1 VPYEQQHTIDSD
13 KRVGPLDRCL
23 LIIRMPIGFDET
35 LQEVYANMRKAV
47 VFIFGALLLV
57 FTGRAWAQTETGQIS
72 GTVLDQQGNGVPNA
86 KITIRNLGTSALR
99 ETNSDDQGAFIV
111 TNLLPATYAVVAE
124 AQGFSKLEQEVGLPP
139 GGRVSLDLK
148 LKVGKLA
155 ETIEVSATAVAV
167 NTSSQTVGQLIT
179 AKDIVD
185 LPLLTRNPYDL
196 VGGAANVSSAGDAGL
211 TMRGAGYN
219 INGLRSAGTNI
230 LLDGAANNS
239 EFFAAVGQTVPLDS
253 VQEINILTNNFT
265 AEYGRASAGVVNV
278 TTKSGTNDFHG
289 TAYEFGRYAALAA
302 NTFDN
307 NARGIAKPGFTR
319 NQFGY
324 SVGGP
329 VKKDKL
335 FFFQS
340 TEWLRVRS
348 SSTSVVDVPT
358 PQLIAAANSNTQGF
372 FSKFG
377 ALRSNFVQLKTY
389 TRDQLAAI
397 GVTACPPAPSTCDTD
412 FPVGSTTP
420 MFAQGQYSVP
430 SDSGAGNPQ
439 DTYYVVGRVDW
450 NAGPKTQVYGRYAL
464 EKDNVLS
471 GSSTNSPYAG
481 YDSGQTNTNNSI
493 LLSLIYTFNPKLTSQ
508 SKIVFN
514 RLSQLNPLGS
524 NPVGPTLYMN
534 ATVAPN
540 IAGNLI
546 AMPGYSAFTPG
557 SAIPFGGP
565 QNFVQA
571 YQDLS
576 SIHGRHT
583 FRFGGNYTY
592 IRDNRTFGAYEEA
605 VESLSTKNFS
615 TSDENFLNG
624 KLAQFQAAI
633 NPQGKL
639 PCGAAGAVPSC
650 TVTLP
655 VAPPVF
661 ARSNRYHEFGTYFED
676 SWKATNR
683 LMFNLGMRWDYFGVQ
698 HNKNPNLDS
707 NYYDAQGG
715 DIFDNI
721 RNGQVATVPNSPI
734 HGLWK
739 KDWNNF
745 GPRLGVAYD
754 LFGNGK
760 TALRGGWGIS
770 YERNFGNVTFNVIQN
785 PPAYAVVSILPSD
798 VGGTIPITTDNSGP
812 LGGSTGSKAL
822 PKLSLRNVNSN
833 IETAYAHLWSAVLEH
848 QVKRNFIVAIEY
860 NGSKGVN
867 LYSIENPNR
876 PGAGN
881 VYLSDP
887 CTPVSAV
894 SPNNGQTYTI
904 PAYPCLNAVKFNDG
918 SANGFVVAKNQL
930 TRLQN
935 FQYSNINRRGD
946 NGFSHYNSVA
956 ARVELTNI
964 ANTGLSLHSSYTYAH
979 AIDNIS
985 STFSESNNNANLGL
999 LDPFNPKIDKGNS
1012 DFDQRHRFVFSGTW
1026 DIPFAKNMSGIA
1038 KQALNGWTVAPI
1050 ITIRNGFPFT
1060 MFDCSNAFTT
1070 CPRAFQ
1076 TSAHSRSGSARPD
1089 PSGAPN
1095 LFDYFDFS
1103 SGFDSSYFN
1112 PVAGISDF
1120 GPFPANML
1128 TRGYFYG
1135 PGAYNVDLGVYKT
1148 TKITER
1154 FSLQLRGEFFNALN
1168 HSNLWITLTDN
1179 DLSSTTTVHAQ
1190 KGVPPINANERRNVQ
1205 LALKLIF

>member
-1 VPYEQQHTIDSD
+1 
-13 KRVGPLDRCL
+13 
-23 LIIRMPIGFDET
+23 
-35 LQEVYANMRKAV
+35 MRKAMV
-47 VFIFGALLLV
+47 FTFVFIFTALLI
-57 FTGRAWAQTETGQIS
+57 FTGKAWAQTETGQIS
-72 GTVLDQQGNGVPNA
+72 GTILDPQGNAVLSA
-86 KITIRNLGTSALR
+86 KITIRNTGTGAVR
-99 ETNSDDQGAFIV
+99 ETASNDQGAFIV
-111 TNLLPATYAVVAE
+111 TNLLPATYSVAVE
-124 AQGFSKLEQEVGLPP
+124 ADGFSKLSQQVDLAP
-139 GGRVSLDLK
+139 GARLALDLK
-148 LKVGKLA
+148 LEVGKVS
-155 ETIEVSATAVAV
+155 ETIEVAATAVAV
-167 NTSSQTVGQLIT
+167 NTENQTVGQLIT
-179 AKDIVD
+179 SSDITN

-196 VGGAANVSSAGDAGL
+196 VGGAANVSSAADAGL
-211 TMRGAGYN
+211 TARGAGYN
-219 INGLRSAGTNI
+219 INGLRAAGTNI
-230 LLDGAANNS
+230 LLDGAANND
-239 EFFAAVGQTVPLDS
+239 EFTAAVGQTVPLDS

-289 TAYEFGRYAALAA
+289 TAYEFGRYSALAA

-348 SSTSVVDVPT
+348 TATTVVTVPT
-358 PQLIAAANSNTQGF
+358 PQFIAAANSNTQGF

-377 ALRSNFVQLKTY
+377 ALRSNFVQLGTY

-397 GVTACPPAPSTCDTD
+397 GITACPPAPSTCDSD
-412 FPVGSTTP
+412 FPTGSTTP
-420 MFAQGQYSVP
+420 MFAEGQYSVP
-430 SDSGAGNPQ
+430 ADSGAGNPQ
-439 DTYYVVGRVDW
+439 NTYYVVGRVDW

-464 EKDNVLS
+464 ERDNLLT
-471 GSSTNSPYAG
+471 GSNENSPYAG
-481 YDSGQTNTNNSI
+481 YDTGETDTNSSF
-493 LLSLIYTFNPKLTSQ
+493 LLSVIYTFNPKLTSQ

-514 RLSQLNPLGS
+514 RLNRLDALGS
-524 NPVGPTLYMN
+524 NPVGPTLFMN
-534 ATVAPN
+534 GGIAPP
-540 IAGNLI
+540 IAGHS
-546 AMPGYSAFTPG
+546 AVMPGYNAFNAGTG
-557 SAIPFGGP
+557 IPFGGP

-583 FRFGGNYTY
+583 LRFGGNYTY

-605 VESLSTKNFS
+605 VESLSSTTNFS

-624 KLAQFQAAI
+624 QLGQFQAAI
-633 NPQGKL
+633 NPQGKF
-639 PCGAAGAVPSC
+639 PCVSLAAPTPSC
-650 TVTLP
+650 TITLP
-655 VAPPVF
+655 AGPPTF
-661 ARSNRYHEFGTYFED
+661 SRSNRYHEFGTYFED

-683 LMFNLGMRWDYFGVQ
+683 LTFNLGMRWDYFGVQ

-715 DIFDNI
+715 DIFGNI
-721 RNGQVATVPNSPI
+721 RNGNVATVPNSPI

-785 PPAYAVVSILPSD
+785 PPAYAVISILPVD
-798 VGGTIPITTDNSGP
+798 VGGSIPITTSNSGP

-822 PKLSLRNVNSN
+822 PKVSLRNVNPN
-833 IETAYAHLWSAVLEH
+833 IETAYAHLWSTVLEH
-848 QVKRNFIVAIEY
+848 QVKHNFIAAIEY

-881 VYLSDP
+881 VYLGDP
-887 CTPVSAV
+887 CPSL
-894 SPNNGQTYTI
+894 
-904 PAYPCLNAVKFNDG
+904 PCPL
-918 SANGFVVAKNQL
+918 SSL
-930 TRLQN
+930 TRLRST
-935 FQYSNINRRGD
+935 QYSNINRRGD

-964 ANTGLSLHSSYTYAH
+964 GNTGLSLHSSYTYAH

-985 STFSESNNNANLGL
+985 STFSESNNNINLGL
-999 LDPFNPKIDKGNS
+999 LDPFNPKIDKGNA

-1026 DIPFAKNMSGIA
+1026 DIPFARNMSGTA
-1038 KQALNGWTVAPI
+1038 KRAFDGWTVAPI
-1050 ITIRNGFPFT
+1050 ITVRSGFPFT
-1060 MFDCSNAFTT
+1060 EFDCSNALQV

-1076 TSAHSRSGSARPD
+1076 TTVHTRGGSAKPD
-1089 PSGAPN
+1089 PSGAAN

-1103 SGFDSSYFN
+1103 SGFDSSYVN
-1112 PVAGISDF
+1112 PIAGISDF
-1120 GPFPANML
+1120 GPFPSNML

-1135 PGAYNVDLGVYKT
+1135 PGAYTVDLGIYKT

-1168 HSNLWITLTDN
+1168 HSNMWITLTDN

-1190 KGVPPINANERRNVQ
+1190 KGTPFTQGEANERRNVQ

>member
-1 VPYEQQHTIDSD
+1 
-13 KRVGPLDRCL
+13 
-23 LIIRMPIGFDET
+23 
-35 LQEVYANMRKAV
+35 MRKMIPLILTSLMS
-47 VFIFGALLLV
+47 FFPGK
-57 FTGRAWAQTETGQIS
+57 TWAQTETGQIS
-72 GTVLDQQGNGVPNA
+72 GTVLEQQNNAIPNA
-86 KITIRNLGTSALR
+86 RIAVRNVGTGALR
-99 ETNSDDQGAFIV
+99 ESTSDDHGAFIV
-111 TNLLPATYAVVAE
+111 TNLLPARYSVLAE
-124 AQGFSKLEQEVGLPP
+124 AQGFAKLEQQVDLPP
-139 GGRVSLDLK
+139 GGRVALELK
-148 LKVGKLA
+148 LQVGKLN
-155 ETIEVSATAVAV
+155 ETIEVTATSVAV
-167 NTSSQTVGQLIT
+167 NTANQTVGQLIT
-179 AKDIVD
+179 SNDIAN

-196 VGGAANVSSAGDAGL
+196 VGGAANVSSAADAGL

-230 LLDGAANNS
+230 LLDGAANND
-239 EFFAAVGQTVPLDS
+239 EFTASVGQTVPLDA
-253 VQEINILTNNFT
+253 VQEINVLTNNFT

-289 TAYEFGRYAALAA
+289 TAYEFGRYSALAA

-329 VKKDKL
+329 IKKDKL

-348 SSTSVVDVPT
+348 SATAIVAVPT
-358 PQLIAAANSNTQGF
+358 PQLIAAANPTTQQF
-372 FSKFG
+372 FNAFG
-377 ALRSNFVQLKTY
+377 TLRSNFIQLKTY
-389 TRDQLAAI
+389 TRHELGAAGI
-397 GVTACPPAPSTCDTD
+397 TACPPAPSKCDTD
-412 FPVGSTTP
+412 FPVASTTP
-420 MFAQGQYSVP
+420 IFAQGQYSVP
-430 SDSGAGNPQ
+430 ADSGAGSPQ
-439 DTYYVVGRVDW
+439 NTYYIVGRADW
-450 NAGPKTQVYGRYAL
+450 NITPTTQLYGRYAL
-464 EKDNVLS
+464 EKGNLFTGTV
-471 GSSTNSPYAG
+471 TNSPYAG
-481 YDSGQTNTNNSI
+481 YDSGQSTTNNSF
-493 LLSLIYTFNPKLTSQ
+493 LLSLIHTFSQRLTSQ

-514 RLSQLNPLGS
+514 RLNLLQPLGS

-534 ATVAPN
+534 AFSAPK
-540 IAGNLI
+540 IEGNLI
-546 AMPGYSAFTPG
+546 GMPGYSPFTPG
-557 SAIPFGGP
+557 NAIPFGGP

-576 SIHGRHT
+576 SVHGRHT

-592 IRDNRTFGAYEEA
+592 IRDNRSFGAFEEA
-605 VESLSTKNFS
+605 VESLSTTNFS
-615 TSDENFLNG
+615 TSMENFLNG
-624 KLAQFQAAI
+624 VLGQFQSAI
-633 NPQGKL
+633 DPQGKF
-639 PCGAAGAVPSC
+639 PCGAAGVVPSC

-655 VAPPVF
+655 VSPPVF

-683 LMFNLGMRWDYFGVQ
+683 LTFNLGLRWDYFGVQ
-698 HNKNPNLDS
+698 HNKDPNLDS

-715 DIFDNI
+715 NIFTNI
-721 RNGQVATVPNSPI
+721 RDGSVATVPNSPI

-745 GPRLGVAYD
+745 GPRVGVAYD

-785 PPAYAVVSILPSD
+785 PPAYAVISILPSD
-798 VGGTIPITTDNSGP
+798 VGGTIPITTDNAGP

-822 PKLSLRNVNSN
+822 PKVSLRNVDSG
-833 IETAYAHLWSAVLEH
+833 IATAYAHLWSAVLER
-848 QVKRNFIVAIEY
+848 QVTPNFMMAIEY
-860 NGSKGVN
+860 NGSKGVD

-881 VYLSDP
+881 VYLSDA
-887 CTPVSAV
+887 CTAVSAV
-894 SPNNGQTYTI
+894 SPNNGQTFTI
-904 PAYPCLNAVKFNDG
+904 PAYPCFNSVKFDDR
-918 SANGFVVAKNQL
+918 SASGFVVAKNQL

-956 ARVELTNI
+956 VRVQVTNLS
-964 ANTGLSLHSSYTYAH
+964 NTGLSLHSSYTYAH

-1012 DFDQRHRFVFSGTW
+1012 DFDQRHRFVLSGTW
-1026 DIPFAKNMSGIA
+1026 NIPFARDMSGA
-1038 KQALNGWTVAPI
+1038 GKAFLDGWTVAPI
-1050 ITIRNGFPFT
+1050 ITIRGGFPFT
-1060 MFDCSNAFTT
+1060 LFDCTNAFTT
-1070 CPRAFQ
+1070 CMRAVQ
-1076 TSAHSRSGSARPD
+1076 TSTHAKTGSAKPD
-1089 PSGAPN
+1089 PNGAAN
-1095 LFDYFDFS
+1095 TFDYFNFS
-1103 SGFDSSYFN
+1103 SGFDSSYIN
-1112 PVAGISDF
+1112 PIAGISDF
-1120 GPFPANML
+1120 GPFPKNML

-1135 PGAYNVDLGVYKT
+1135 PGAYTIDLGVYKT
-1148 TKITER
+1148 TKINER
-1154 FSLQLRGEFFNALN
+1154 LSLQLRGEFFNLLN
-1168 HSNLWITLTDN
+1168 HSNMWLTLSDN

-1190 KGVPPINANERRNVQ
+1190 KGVPPVNADERRNVQ

>member
-1 VPYEQQHTIDSD
+1 
-13 KRVGPLDRCL
+13 
-23 LIIRMPIGFDET
+23 
-35 LQEVYANMRKAV
+35 MRKMI
-47 VFIFGALLLV
+47 VFIFASLMFFLPGQAL
-57 FTGRAWAQTETGQIS
+57 AQTETGQIG
-72 GTVLDQQGNGVPNA
+72 GTVLDPQNNAVPNA
-86 KITIRNLGTSALR
+86 KIAIRNTGTGGLR
-99 ETNSDDQGAFIV
+99 ETASDGHGTFIV
-111 TNLLPATYAVVAE
+111 TNLLPAKYSVMTE
-124 AQGFSKLEQEVGLPP
+124 AQGFAKLEQQVDLPP
-139 GGRVSLDLK
+139 GGRVALELR
-148 LKVGKLA
+148 LQVGKVG
-155 ETIEVSATAVAV
+155 ETVEVSATALAV
-167 NTSSQTVGQLIT
+167 NTENQTVGQLIT
-179 AKDIVD
+179 SNDLTN

-196 VGGAANVSSAGDAGL
+196 VGGAANVSSAADAGL
-211 TMRGAGYN
+211 TKRGAGYN

-230 LLDGAANNS
+230 LLDGAANND
-239 EFFAAVGQTVPLDS
+239 EFTASVGQTVPLDA

-289 TAYEFGRYAALAA
+289 TAYEFGRYSALAT

-348 SSTSVVDVPT
+348 SATAIVNVPT
-358 PQLIAAANSNTQGF
+358 PQLIASADANTQQF
-372 FSKFG
+372 FKAFG
-377 ALRSNFVQLKTY
+377 TLRSNFIQLKTY
-389 TRDQLAAI
+389 TRDQLTAAGI
-397 GVTACPPAPSTCDTD
+397 TACPPAPSTCDTD

-430 SDSGAGNPQ
+430 ADSGAGSPQ
-439 DTYYVVGRVDW
+439 NTYYVVGRADW
-450 NAGPKTQVYGRYAL
+450 NVSSKTQLYGRYAL
-464 EKDNVLS
+464 EKGNLFAGTV
-471 GSSTNSPYAG
+471 TNSPYAG
-481 YDSGQTNTNNSI
+481 YDSGQSTTNNSF
-493 LLSLIYTFNPKLTSQ
+493 LLSLIHTFNSKLTSQ

-514 RLSQLNPLGS
+514 RLNLLQPLGA

-534 ATVAPN
+534 AFSAPK
-540 IAGNLI
+540 IEGNLI
-546 AMPGYSAFTPG
+546 GMPGYSPFTPG
-557 SAIPFGGP
+557 NAIPFGGP

-576 SIHGRHT
+576 SVHGRHT

-592 IRDNRTFGAYEEA
+592 IRDNRSFGAYQEA
-605 VESLSTKNFS
+605 VEALSS
-615 TSDENFLNG
+615 TTTFRTSVENFLDG
-624 KLAQFQAAI
+624 VLGQFQSAI
-633 NPQGKL
+633 DPQGKF

-655 VAPPVF
+655 VGPPVF

-683 LMFNLGMRWDYFGVQ
+683 LTFNLGMRWDYFGVQ
-698 HNKNPNLDS
+698 HNKDPNLDS

-715 DIFDNI
+715 NIFTNI
-721 RNGQVATVPNSPI
+721 RNGSVATVPNSPI

-745 GPRLGVAYD
+745 GPRIGVAYD

-785 PPAYAVVSILPSD
+785 PPAYAVISILPSD
-798 VGGTIPITTDNSGP
+798 VGGTIPITTDNAGP
-812 LGGSTGSKAL
+812 LGGSTGTKAL
-822 PKLSLRNVNSN
+822 PKVSLRNVDSN
-833 IETAYAHLWSAVLEH
+833 IVTAYAHLWSAVLEH
-848 QVKRNFIVAIEY
+848 QVTRNFIMALEY
-860 NGSKGVN
+860 NGSKGVD

-881 VYLSDP
+881 VYLGDP
-887 CTPVSAV
+887 CPTTPCSTA
-894 SPNNGQTYTI
+894 
-904 PAYPCLNAVKFNDG
+904 D
-918 SANGFVVAKNQL
+918 L

-956 ARVELTNI
+956 ARVELTNLG
-964 ANTGLSLHSSYTYAH
+964 NTGLSLHSSYTYAH

-1026 DIPFAKNMSGIA
+1026 DIPFARNMTGVA
-1038 KQALNGWTVAPI
+1038 KGFLDGWTAAPI
-1050 ITIRNGFPFT
+1050 VTIRSGFPFT
-1060 MFDCSNAFTT
+1060 LFDCTNALTT
-1070 CPRAFQ
+1070 CMRAVQ
-1076 TSAHSRSGSARPD
+1076 TSPHSKTGSAVPD
-1089 PSGAPN
+1089 PSGAAN
-1095 LFDYFDFS
+1095 TFDYFNFS
-1103 SGFDSSYFN
+1103 SGFDSSYVN
-1112 PVAGISDF
+1112 AIAGISDF
-1120 GPFPANML
+1120 GPFPKNML

-1135 PGAYNVDLGVYKT
+1135 PGAYTIDLGVYKT
-1148 TKITER
+1148 TKINER
-1154 FSLQLRGEFFNALN
+1154 LSLQIRGEFFNLLN
-1168 HSNLWITLTDN
+1168 HSNTWLTLSDN

-1190 KGVPPINANERRNVQ
+1190 KGVPPINADERRNVQ

>member
-1 VPYEQQHTIDSD
+1 
-13 KRVGPLDRCL
+13 
-23 LIIRMPIGFDET
+23 
-35 LQEVYANMRKAV
+35 MRKTMT
-47 VFIFGALLLV
+47 FILAALM
-57 FTGRAWAQTETGQIS
+57 FFCSGKAWAQAETGQIS
-72 GTVLDQQGNGVPNA
+72 GTVLDQQNNAVPNA
-86 KITIRNLGTSALR
+86 KITIRNVGTGALR
-99 ETNSDDQGAFIV
+99 ETVADDHGAFIV
-111 TNLLPATYAVVAE
+111 TNLLPAKYSVLVE
-124 AQGFSKLEQEVGLPP
+124 AQGFSKLDQLVDLPP
-139 GGRVSLDLK
+139 GGRVGLELR
-148 LKVGKLA
+148 LQVGKVS
-155 ETIEVSATAVAV
+155 ETVEVSATAVAV
-167 NTSSQTVGQLIT
+167 NTENQTVGQLIT
-179 AKDIVD
+179 SNDITN

-196 VGGAANVSSAGDAGL
+196 VGGAANVSSSADAGL

-219 INGLRSAGTNI
+219 INGLRSAGTNV
-230 LLDGAANNS
+230 LLDGAANND
-239 EFFAAVGQTVPLDS
+239 EFTASVGQTVPLDS
-253 VQEINILTNNFT
+253 VQEINVLTNNFT

-289 TAYEFGRYAALAA
+289 TAYEFGRYSALAT

-329 VKKDKL
+329 IKKDKL

-348 SSTSVVDVPT
+348 SATAIINVPT
-358 PQLIAAANSNTQGF
+358 PQLIAAANSNTQQF
-372 FSKFG
+372 FSAFG
-377 ALRSNFVQLKTY
+377 ALRSNFIQLKTY
-389 TRDQLAAI
+389 SRDQLTAAGI
-397 GVTACPPAPSTCDTD
+397 TACPPAPSVCDAD

-430 SDSGAGNPQ
+430 ADSGAGSPQ
-439 DTYYVVGRVDW
+439 NTYYVVGRADW
-450 NAGPKTQVYGRYAL
+450 NITSKTQLYGRYAL
-464 EKDNVLS
+464 EKGNLFTGTV
-471 GSSTNSPYAG
+471 TNSPYAG
-481 YDSGQTNTNNSI
+481 YDSGQSTTNNSF
-493 LLSLIYTFNPKLTSQ
+493 LLSMIHTFSPKLTSQ

-514 RLSQLNPLGS
+514 RLNLLQPLGS

-534 ATVAPN
+534 AVSAPK
-540 IAGNLI
+540 IEGNLI
-546 AMPGYSAFTPG
+546 GMPGYSPFTPG
-557 SAIPFGGP
+557 NAIPFGGP
-565 QNFVQA
+565 QNFVQV

-576 SIHGRHT
+576 SLHGRHT

-592 IRDNRTFGAYEEA
+592 IRDNRSFGAFEEA
-605 VESLSTKNFS
+605 VESLSTTNFR
-615 TSDENFLNG
+615 TSVENFLNG
-624 KLAQFQAAI
+624 ILGQFQSAI
-633 NPQGKL
+633 DPQGKF
-639 PCGAAGAVPSC
+639 PCGASGPVPNC

-655 VAPPVF
+655 VGPPVF

-683 LMFNLGMRWDYFGVQ
+683 LTFNLGMRWDYFGVQ
-698 HNKNPNLDS
+698 HNKDPNLDS

-715 DIFDNI
+715 NIFTNI
-721 RNGQVATVPNSPI
+721 RNGSVATVPNSPI

-785 PPAYAVVSILPSD
+785 PPAYAVISILPTD
-798 VGGTIPITTDNSGP
+798 VGGTIPITTDNAGP
-812 LGGSTGSKAL
+812 LGGSSGSKAL
-822 PKLSLRNVNSN
+822 PLVSLRNVDSN
-833 IETAYAHLWSAVLEH
+833 IATAYAHLWSAVLEQ
-848 QVKRNFIVAIEY
+848 QVTRNFIMAVEY
-860 NGSKGVN
+860 NGSKGVD

-881 VYLSDP
+881 VYLGDP
-887 CTPVSAV
+887 CPTTPC
-894 SPNNGQTYTI
+894 Q
-904 PAYPCLNAVKFNDG
+904 
-918 SANGFVVAKNQL
+918 SANL
-930 TRLQN
+930 TRLQS

-956 ARVELTNI
+956 ARVQLTNLG
-964 ANTGLSLHSSYTYAH
+964 NTGLSLHSSYTYAH

-1026 DIPFAKNMSGIA
+1026 DIPFARNMSGLA
-1038 KQALNGWTVAPI
+1038 KGFLDGWTVAPI
-1050 ITIRNGFPFT
+1050 ITIRGGFPFT
-1060 MFDCSNAFTT
+1060 LFDCTNAFST
-1070 CPRAFQ
+1070 CMRAVQ
-1076 TSAHSRSGSARPD
+1076 TSPHTKTGSATPD
-1089 PSGAPN
+1089 PSGAAN
-1095 LFDYFDFS
+1095 TFDYFNFG
-1103 SGFDSSYFN
+1103 SGFDSSYIN

-1120 GPFPANML
+1120 GPFPKNML

-1135 PGAYNVDLGVYKT
+1135 PGAYTTDLGIYKT

-1154 FSLQLRGEFFNALN
+1154 VSVQLRGEFFNMLN
-1168 HSNLWITLTDN
+1168 HSNMWLTLSDN

-1190 KGVPPINANERRNVQ
+1190 KGVPPVNANERRNVQ

>member
-1 VPYEQQHTIDSD
+1 MQKTI
-13 KRVGPLDRCL
+13 V
-23 LIIRMPIGFDET
+23 LILTSLMLF
-35 LQEVYANMRKAV
+35 LS
-47 VFIFGALLLV
+47 
-57 FTGRAWAQTETGQIS
+57 GRAWAQTETGQIS
-72 GTVLDQQGNGVPNA
+72 GTVLDPQNNVVPNA
-86 KITIRNLGTSALR
+86 KITVRNAGTGALR
-99 ETNSDDQGAFIV
+99 ETTSDDHGVFII
-111 TNLLPATYAVVAE
+111 TNLLPAKYAVMAE
-124 AQGFSKLEQEVGLPP
+124 AQGFAKLEQQVDLPP
-139 GGRVSLDLK
+139 GGRVAMDLK
-148 LKVGKLA
+148 LQVGKMG
-155 ETIEVSATAVAV
+155 ETIEVSATALAV
-167 NTSSQTVGQLIT
+167 NTENQTVGQLIT
-179 AKDIVD
+179 SNDLTN

-196 VGGAANVSSAGDAGL
+196 VGGAANVSSAADAGL

-230 LLDGAANNS
+230 LLDGAANND
-239 EFFAAVGQTVPLDS
+239 EFTASVGQTVPLDS
-253 VQEINILTNNFT
+253 VQEINVLTNNFT

-329 VKKDKL
+329 IVKDKL

-348 SSTSVVDVPT
+348 SATSIINVPT
-358 PQLIAAANSNTQGF
+358 PQLIAAANSNTQQF
-372 FSKFG
+372 FSAFG
-377 ALRSNFVQLKTY
+377 TLRSNFVQLKTY
-389 TRDQLAAI
+389 TRDQLTAAKI
-397 GVTACPPAPSTCDTD
+397 TACPPAPSICDTD
-412 FPVGSTTP
+412 FPVGSTRP
-420 MFAQGQYSVP
+420 MFAQGQYSVA
-430 SDSGAGNPQ
+430 SDSGAGFPQ
-439 DTYYVVGRVDW
+439 NTYYIVGRADW
-450 NAGPKTQVYGRYAL
+450 NVTSKTQLYGRYAL
-464 EKDNVLS
+464 EKGNLFTGTV
-471 GSSTNSPYAG
+471 TNSPYVG
-481 YDSGQTNTNNSI
+481 YDSGQATTNNSF
-493 LLSLIYTFNPKLTSQ
+493 LLSLIHTFSPKLTSQ

-514 RLSQLNPLGS
+514 RLNLLQPLGA

-534 ATVAPN
+534 STSAPK
-540 IAGNLI
+540 IEGNLI
-546 AMPGYSAFTPG
+546 GMPGYSPFTPG
-557 SAIPFGGP
+557 NAIPFGGP

-576 SIHGRHT
+576 SVHGRHT

-592 IRDNRTFGAYEEA
+592 IRDNRSFGAYQEA
-605 VESLSTKNFS
+605 VESLSATTTFS
-615 TSDENFLNG
+615 TSIENFLNG
-624 KLAQFQAAI
+624 VLGQFQSAI
-633 NPQGKL
+633 DPQGKF
-639 PCGAAGAVPSC
+639 PCGAAGAVPNC

-655 VAPPVF
+655 VGPPVF

-683 LMFNLGMRWDYFGVQ
+683 LTFNLGMRWDYFGVQ
-698 HNKNPNLDS
+698 HNKDPNLDS

-715 DIFDNI
+715 NIFTNI
-721 RNGQVATVPNSPI
+721 RNGSVATVPNSPI

-785 PPAYAVVSILPSD
+785 PPAYTVISILPND
-798 VGGTIPITTDNSGP
+798 VGGTIPITTDNAGP
-812 LGGSTGSKAL
+812 LGGSTGSKPI
-822 PKLSLRNVNSN
+822 PKASLRNVDPN
-833 IETAYAHLWSAVLEH
+833 IVTAYAHLWSAVLEH
-848 QVKRNFIVAIEY
+848 QMTRNFIMAVEY
-860 NGSKGVN
+860 NGSKGVD

-881 VYLSDP
+881 VYLGDP
-887 CTPVSAV
+887 CPTTPCAV
-894 SPNNGQTYTI
+894 
-904 PAYPCLNAVKFNDG
+904 
-918 SANGFVVAKNQL
+918 ANL

-956 ARVELTNI
+956 ARVELTNLG
-964 ANTGLSLHSSYTYAH
+964 NTGLSLHSSYTYAH

-1012 DFDQRHRFVFSGTW
+1012 DFDLRHRFVFSGTW
-1026 DIPFAKNMSGIA
+1026 DVPFARNMTGAA
-1038 KQALNGWTVAPI
+1038 KGFLDGWTAAPI
-1050 ITIRNGFPFT
+1050 ITIRGGFPFT
-1060 MFDCSNAFTT
+1060 LFDCTNALTT
-1070 CPRAFQ
+1070 CMRAVQ
-1076 TSAHSRSGSARPD
+1076 TSPHSKTGSAVPD
-1089 PSGAPN
+1089 PSGAAN
-1095 LFDYFDFS
+1095 TFDYFNFS
-1103 SGFDSSYFN
+1103 SGFDSSYIN
-1112 PVAGISDF
+1112 PIAGVSDF
-1120 GPFPANML
+1120 GPFPKNML

-1135 PGAYNVDLGVYKT
+1135 PGAYTIDLGVYKT
-1148 TKITER
+1148 TKINER
-1154 FSLQLRGEFFNALN
+1154 LSLQIRGEFFNLLN
-1168 HSNLWITLTDN
+1168 HSNMWLTLSDN

-1190 KGVPPINANERRNVQ
+1190 KGVPPINADERRNVQ
-1205 LALKLIF
+1205 LAVKLIF

>member
-1 VPYEQQHTIDSD
+1 
-13 KRVGPLDRCL
+13 
-23 LIIRMPIGFDET
+23 
-35 LQEVYANMRKAV
+35 MRKAV
-47 VFIFGALLLV
+47 VIIFVAALLV
-57 FTGRAWAQTETGQIS
+57 WTGRAWAQTETGQIS
-72 GTVLDQQGNGVPNA
+72 GTVLDQQGAGVPNA
-86 KITIRNLGTSALR
+86 KITIRNTGTGAAR
-99 ETNSDDQGAFIV
+99 EIESDGQGTFIV
-111 TNLLPATYAVVAE
+111 TNLLPAKYSVIVE
-124 AQGFSKLEQEVGLPP
+124 AAGFNKLSEQVDLAP
-139 GGRVSLDLK
+139 GGRVALDLK
-148 LKVGKLA
+148 LEVGKVS
-155 ETIEVSATAVAV
+155 ETVEVAATAVAV
-167 NTSSQTVGQLIT
+167 NTENQTVGQLIT
-179 AKDIVD
+179 STDITN

-196 VGGAANVSSAGDAGL
+196 VGTAANVSSAGDAGL

-219 INGLRSAGTNI
+219 INGLRAAGTNI
-230 LLDGAANNS
+230 LLDGAANND
-239 EFFAAVGQTVPLDS
+239 EFTAAVGQTVPLDS

-278 TTKSGTNDFHG
+278 TTKAGTDNFHG

-307 NARGIAKPGFTR
+307 NARGIEKPGFTR

-348 SSTSVVDVPT
+348 SATSVVDVPT
-358 PQLIAAANSNTQGF
+358 PQFIAAANSNTQAF
-372 FSKFG
+372 FSEFG

-389 TRDQLAAI
+389 TRDQLANI
-397 GVTACPPAPSTCDTD
+397 GIAACPPAPSTCDTN

-420 MFAQGQYSVP
+420 MFAEGQYSVP

-439 DTYYVVGRVDW
+439 DTYYVVGRLDW
-450 NAGPKTQVYGRYAL
+450 NAGTKTQIYGRYAL
-464 EKDNVLS
+464 EKGNLLT
-471 GSSTNSPYAG
+471 GSLTNSPYSG
-481 YDSGQTNTNNSI
+481 YDTSQTTTNNSI
-493 LLSLIYTFNPKLTSQ
+493 LVSLIYTFNPKLTSQ
-508 SKIVFN
+508 SKVVFN
-514 RLSQLNPLGS
+514 RLNILDPLGLK
-524 NPVGPTLYMN
+524 PVSPTLYMN
-534 ATVAPN
+534 ATVAPS

-576 SIHGRHT
+576 SVHGRHAL
-583 FRFGGNYTY
+583 RFGGNYTY
-592 IRDNRTFGAYEEA
+592 IRDNRTFGAYQEA

-624 KLAQFQAAI
+624 HLAQFQAAI
-633 NPQGKL
+633 DPQGKL

-676 SWKATNR
+676 SWRATNR
-683 LMFNLGMRWDYFGVQ
+683 LTFNLGMRWDYFGVQ
-698 HNKNPNLDS
+698 HNKDPNLDS

-715 DIFDNI
+715 DIFGNI

-754 LFGNGK
+754 LFGDGK

-785 PPAYAVVSILPSD
+785 PPAYSVVSILPVD
-798 VGGTIPITTDNSGP
+798 VGGAIDITTDNAGP

-822 PKLSLRNVNSN
+822 PKVSLRNVNPN
-833 IETAYAHLWSAVLEH
+833 IETAYAHLWSTVLEH
-848 QVKRNFIVAIEY
+848 QVKRNFIVAVEY
-860 NGSKGVN
+860 NGSKGVD

-881 VYLSDP
+881 VYLGDP
-887 CTPVSAV
+887 CPTTPCPVDS
-894 SPNNGQTYTI
+894 
-904 PAYPCLNAVKFNDG
+904 
-918 SANGFVVAKNQL
+918 L
-930 TRLQN
+930 TRLRTT
-935 FQYSNINRRGD
+935 QYSNINRRGD

-956 ARVELTNI
+956 VRTELTNI
-964 ANTGLSLHSSYTYAH
+964 GKTGLSLHSSYTYAH
-979 AIDNIS
+979 AIDNLS

-1026 DIPFAKNMSGIA
+1026 DVPFARNASGFA
-1038 KQALNGWTVAPI
+1038 KRALDGWTIAPI
-1050 ITIRNGFPFT
+1050 ITIRGGFPFT
-1060 MFDCSNAFTT
+1060 LFDCTNALTV

-1076 TSAHSRSGSARPD
+1076 TAAHSRNGSARPD

-1095 LFDYFDFS
+1095 LFDYFNFS
-1103 SGFDSSYFN
+1103 SGFDSSYVN

-1120 GPFPANML
+1120 GPFPGNML

-1135 PGAYNVDLGVYKT
+1135 PGAYTADLGVYKT
-1148 TKITER
+1148 TKISER

-1168 HSNLWITLTDN
+1168 HSNLWITLSEN

-1190 KGVPPINANERRNVQ
+1190 KGVPPINVDERRNVQ
-1205 LALKLIF
+1205 VALKLIF

>member
-1 VPYEQQHTIDSD
+1 
-13 KRVGPLDRCL
+13 
-23 LIIRMPIGFDET
+23 
-35 LQEVYANMRKAV
+35 MRKTI
-47 VFIFGALLLV
+47 VFIFASLMFFLSGKAL
-57 FTGRAWAQTETGQIS
+57 AQTETGQIS
-72 GTVLDQQGNGVPNA
+72 GTVLDPQNNAVPNA
-86 KITIRNLGTSALR
+86 KITIRNTGTGALR
-99 ETNSDDQGAFIV
+99 ETASNDHGAFIV
-111 TNLLPATYAVVAE
+111 TNLLPAKYSVMTE
-124 AQGFSKLEQEVGLPP
+124 AQGFAKLEQQVELPP
-139 GGRVSLDLK
+139 GGRVALEVK
-148 LKVGKLA
+148 LQVGKMG
-155 ETIEVSATAVAV
+155 ETVEVSATALAV
-167 NTSSQTVGQLIT
+167 NTENQTVGQLIT
-179 AKDIVD
+179 SNDLAN

-196 VGGAANVSSAGDAGL
+196 VGGAANVSSAADAGL

-230 LLDGAANNS
+230 LLDGAANND
-239 EFFAAVGQTVPLDS
+239 EFTASVGQTVPLDS
-253 VQEINILTNNFT
+253 VQEINVLTNNFT

-289 TAYEFGRYAALAA
+289 TAYEFGRYSALAT

-329 VKKDKL
+329 IMKDKL

-348 SSTSVVDVPT
+348 SATAIVNVPT
-358 PQLIAAANSNTQGF
+358 PQLIAAADPNTQQF
-372 FSKFG
+372 FNAFG
-377 ALRSNFVQLKTY
+377 TLRSNFTQLKTY
-389 TRDQLAAI
+389 TRDQLTAAGI
-397 GVTACPPAPSTCDTD
+397 TACPPAPSRCDTD

-430 SDSGAGNPQ
+430 SDSGAGFPQ
-439 DTYYVVGRVDW
+439 NTYYIVGRVDW
-450 NAGPKTQVYGRYAL
+450 NATSKTQLYGRYAL
-464 EKDNVLS
+464 EKGNLFT
-471 GSSTNSPYAG
+471 GTITNSPYAG
-481 YDSGQTNTNNSI
+481 YDSGQSTTNNSF
-493 LLSLIYTFNPKLTSQ
+493 LLSLIHSFNSKLTSQ

-514 RLSQLNPLGS
+514 RLTLLQPLGA

-534 ATVAPN
+534 AVSAPK
-540 IAGNLI
+540 IEGNLI
-546 AMPGYSAFTPG
+546 GMPGYSPFTPG
-557 SAIPFGGP
+557 NAIPFGGP

-576 SIHGRHT
+576 SAHGRHT

-592 IRDNRTFGAYEEA
+592 IRDNRSFGAYEEA
-605 VESLSTKNFS
+605 VESLSTTNFR

-624 KLAQFQAAI
+624 VLGQFQAAI
-633 NPQGKL
+633 DPQGKF

-650 TVTLP
+650 TVALP
-655 VAPPVF
+655 VGPPVF

-683 LMFNLGMRWDYFGVQ
+683 LTFNLGIRWDYFGIQ
-698 HNKNPNLDS
+698 HNKDPNLDS

-715 DIFDNI
+715 NIFTNI
-721 RNGQVATVPNSPI
+721 RNGSVATVPNSPI

-745 GPRLGVAYD
+745 GPRIGVAYD

-785 PPAYAVVSILPSD
+785 PPAYAVISILPTD
-798 VGGTIPITTDNSGP
+798 VGGTIPITTDNAGP
-812 LGGSTGSKAL
+812 LGGSTGTKAL
-822 PKLSLRNVNSN
+822 PKVSLRNVDSN
-833 IETAYAHLWSAVLEH
+833 IVTAYAHLWSAVLEH
-848 QVKRNFIVAIEY
+848 QLTRNFIMALEY
-860 NGSKGVN
+860 NGSKGVD

-881 VYLSDP
+881 VYLGDP
-887 CTPVSAV
+887 CPTTPCSTA
-894 SPNNGQTYTI
+894 G
-904 PAYPCLNAVKFNDG
+904 
-918 SANGFVVAKNQL
+918 L

-956 ARVELTNI
+956 ARVELTNFG
-964 ANTGLSLHSSYTYAH
+964 NTGLSLHSSYTYAH

-1026 DIPFAKNMSGIA
+1026 DIPFARDMTGAGKEF
-1038 KQALNGWTVAPI
+1038 LDGWTVAPI
-1050 ITIRNGFPFT
+1050 ITIRGGFPFT
-1060 MFDCSNAFTT
+1060 LFDCTNAFTT
-1070 CPRAFQ
+1070 CMRAVQ
-1076 TSAHSRSGSARPD
+1076 TSPHSKTGSAVPD
-1089 PSGAPN
+1089 PSGAAN
-1095 LFDYFDFS
+1095 TFDYFNFG
-1103 SGFDSSYFN
+1103 SGFDSSYVN
-1112 PVAGISDF
+1112 PIAGISDF
-1120 GPFPANML
+1120 GPFPKNML

-1135 PGAYNVDLGVYKT
+1135 PGAYTIDLGVYKT
-1148 TKITER
+1148 TKINER
-1154 FSLQLRGEFFNALN
+1154 LSLQIRGEFFNLLN
-1168 HSNLWITLTDN
+1168 HSNMWLTLSDN

-1190 KGVPPINANERRNVQ
+1190 KGVPPINADERRNVQ

>member
-1 VPYEQQHTIDSD
+1 
-13 KRVGPLDRCL
+13 
-23 LIIRMPIGFDET
+23 
-35 LQEVYANMRKAV
+35 MRKTTA
-47 VFIFGALLLV
+47 FILASLMLFLSGK
-57 FTGRAWAQTETGQIS
+57 GWAQTETGQIS
-72 GTVLDQQGNGVPNA
+72 GTVLDQQNNVVPSA
-86 KITIRNLGTSALR
+86 KITIRNVGTGALR
-99 ETNSDDQGAFIV
+99 ETASDDHGAFIV
-111 TNLLPATYAVVAE
+111 TNLLPAKYTVMTE
-124 AQGFSKLEQEVGLPP
+124 AQGFTKLEQQVDLPP
-139 GGRVSLDLK
+139 GGRVALDLK
-148 LKVGKLA
+148 LQVGKVS

-167 NTSSQTVGQLIT
+167 NTENQTVGQLIT
-179 AKDIVD
+179 SNDLAN

-196 VGGAANVSSAGDAGL
+196 VGGAANVSSAADAGL

-230 LLDGAANNS
+230 LLDGAANND
-239 EFFAAVGQTVPLDS
+239 EFTASVGQTVPLDS
-253 VQEINILTNNFT
+253 VQEINVLTNNFT

-289 TAYEFGRYAALAA
+289 TAYEFGRYSALAA

-329 VKKDKL
+329 VMKDKL

-348 SSTSVVDVPT
+348 SATAVVNVPT
-358 PQLIAAANSNTQGF
+358 PQLIASANSNTQRF
-372 FSKFG
+372 FNSFG
-377 ALRSNFVQLKTY
+377 TLRSNFIQLKTL
-389 TRDQLAAI
+389 TRDQLAAAGI
-397 GVTACPPAPSTCDTD
+397 TACPPAPSTCDTD

-430 SDSGAGNPQ
+430 ADSGAGSPQ
-439 DTYYVVGRVDW
+439 NTYYIVGRADW
-450 NAGPKTQVYGRYAL
+450 NITQTTQLYGRYAL
-464 EKDNVLS
+464 EKGDLFTGTV
-471 GSSTNSPYAG
+471 TNSPYAG
-481 YDSGQTNTNNSI
+481 YDSGQSTTNNSF
-493 LLSLIYTFNPKLTSQ
+493 LLSLIHTFSPTLTSQ

-514 RLSQLNPLGS
+514 RLNLLQPLGS

-534 ATVAPN
+534 SVSAPT
-540 IAGNLI
+540 IEGNLI
-546 AMPGYSAFTPG
+546 AMPGYSPFTPG
-557 SAIPFGGP
+557 NAIPFGGP

-576 SIHGRHT
+576 SVHGRHT

-592 IRDNRTFGAYEEA
+592 IRDNRSFGAFEEA
-605 VESLSTKNFS
+605 VESLSTTKFS
-615 TSDENFLNG
+615 TSIENFLNG
-624 KLAQFQAAI
+624 VLGQFQSAI
-633 NPQGKL
+633 DPQGKF
-639 PCGAAGAVPSC
+639 PCGAAGVVPGC

-655 VAPPVF
+655 VGPPVF
-661 ARSNRYHEFGTYFED
+661 ARSNRYHEFGTYLED

-683 LMFNLGMRWDYFGVQ
+683 LTLNLGIRWDYFGVQ
-698 HNKNPNLDS
+698 HNKDPNLDS

-715 DIFDNI
+715 NIFTNI
-721 RNGQVATVPNSPI
+721 RNGSVATVPNSPI

-745 GPRLGVAYD
+745 GPRIGVAYD

-785 PPAYAVVSILPSD
+785 PPAYAVISILPSD
-798 VGGTIPITTDNSGP
+798 VGGTIPITTNNAGP

-822 PKLSLRNVNSN
+822 PLVSLRNVDPN

-848 QVKRNFIVAIEY
+848 QVKRNFIVALEY

-881 VYLSDP
+881 VYLGDP
-887 CTPVSAV
+887 CPTTPC
-894 SPNNGQTYTI
+894 Q
-904 PAYPCLNAVKFNDG
+904 PAD
-918 SANGFVVAKNQL
+918 L

-946 NGFSHYNSVA
+946 NGFSHYNAVDV
-956 ARVELTNI
+956 RTELTNI
-964 ANTGLSLHSSYTYAH
+964 GNTGLSLHSSYTYAH

-985 STFSESNNNANLGL
+985 STFSESTNNANLGL
-999 LDPFNPKIDKGNS
+999 LDPFNPKLDKGNS

-1026 DIPFAKNMSGIA
+1026 DIPFARDLSGTE
-1038 KQALNGWTVAPI
+1038 KRFLDGWTVAPI
-1050 ITIRNGFPFT
+1050 VTIRSGFPFT
-1060 MFDCSNAFTT
+1060 MFDCTNAFTT

-1076 TSAHSRSGSARPD
+1076 TTALGRAGSAKADPSGSA
-1089 PSGAPN
+1089 N
-1095 LFDYFDFS
+1095 LFDYFAFPASDFN
-1103 SGFDSSYFN
+1103 SSYVN
-1112 PVAGISDF
+1112 PIAGVSDF
-1120 GPFPANML
+1120 GPFPRNML

-1135 PGAYNVDLGVYKT
+1135 PGAYYVDLGVYKT

-1154 FSLQLRGEFFNALN
+1154 VSLQLRGEFFNMLN
-1168 HSNLWITLTDN
+1168 HSNMWLTLSENDISSITGGCPGDA
-1179 DLSSTTTVHAQ
+1179 SQQCAVVHAE

-1205 LALKLIF
+1205 LALKVLF

>member
-1 VPYEQQHTIDSD
+1 
-13 KRVGPLDRCL
+13 
-23 LIIRMPIGFDET
+23 
-35 LQEVYANMRKAV
+35 MRKTIVLISASLMLAFV
-47 VFIFGALLLV
+47 GTI
-57 FTGRAWAQTETGQIS
+57 WAQTETGQIS
-72 GTVLDQQGNGVPNA
+72 GTVLDQQSNTVPNA
-86 KITIRNLGTSALR
+86 KITIRNVGTGALR
-99 ETNSDDQGAFIV
+99 ETTSDDHGAFIV
-111 TNLLPATYAVVAE
+111 TNLLPSKYAVVAE
-124 AQGFSKLEQEVGLPP
+124 AQGFSKLEQQVDLPP
-139 GGRVSLDLK
+139 GGRVALDLR
-148 LKVGKLA
+148 LQVGKLT

-167 NTSSQTVGQLIT
+167 NTENQTVGQLIT
-179 AKDIVD
+179 SNDLTN

-196 VGGAANVSSAGDAGL
+196 VGGAANVSSAADAGL

-230 LLDGAANNS
+230 LLDGAANND
-239 EFFAAVGQTVPLDS
+239 EFTASVGQTVPLDS
-253 VQEINILTNNFT
+253 VQEINVLTNNFT

-289 TAYEFGRYAALAA
+289 TAYEFGRYSALAT

-324 SVGGP
+324 SIGGP
-329 VKKDKL
+329 VIKDKL

-348 SSTSVVDVPT
+348 SATAIRNVPT
-358 PQLIAAANSNTQGF
+358 PQLIAASSPNTQQF
-372 FSKFG
+372 FSAFG
-377 ALRSNFVQLKTY
+377 TLRSNFIQLKTY
-389 TRDQLAAI
+389 TRDQLTAVGI
-397 GVTACPPAPSTCDTD
+397 TACPPAPSTCDTD
-412 FPVGSTTP
+412 FPSGGTTP

-430 SDSGAGNPQ
+430 SDSGAGSPQ
-439 DTYYVVGRVDW
+439 NTYYIVGRVDW
-450 NAGPKTQVYGRYAL
+450 NATLKTQLYGRYAL
-464 EKDNVLS
+464 EKGNLFTGTVTD
-471 GSSTNSPYAG
+471 SPYAG
-481 YDSGQTNTNNSI
+481 YDSGQSTTNNSF
-493 LLSLIYTFNPKLTSQ
+493 LLSLIHTFSPKLTSQ

-514 RLSQLNPLGS
+514 RLNLLQPLGS

-534 ATVAPN
+534 AVTAPS
-540 IAGNLI
+540 IEGNLI
-546 AMPGYSAFTPG
+546 GMPGYSPFTPG
-557 SAIPFGGP
+557 NAIPFGGP

-576 SIHGRHT
+576 SAHGRHT

-592 IRDNRTFGAYEEA
+592 IRDNRSFGAYQEA
-605 VESLSTKNFS
+605 VEALNPTANFGES
-615 TSDENFLNG
+615 INNFLNG
-624 KLAQFQAAI
+624 ELGQFQSAI
-633 NPQGKL
+633 DPQGKF
-639 PCGAAGAVPSC
+639 PCGAAGVVPGC
-650 TVTLP
+650 TVALP
-655 VAPPVF
+655 VGPPVF

-683 LMFNLGMRWDYFGVQ
+683 LTFNLGMRWDYFGVQ
-698 HNKNPNLDS
+698 HNKDPNLDS

-715 DIFDNI
+715 NIFTNI
-721 RNGQVATVPNSPI
+721 RNGSVATVPNSPI

-745 GPRLGVAYD
+745 GPRIGVAYD

-785 PPAYAVVSILPSD
+785 PPAYAVISILPID
-798 VGGTIPITTDNSGP
+798 VGGTIPITTDNAGP
-812 LGGSTGSKAL
+812 LGGSSGSKAL
-822 PKLSLRNVNSN
+822 PKVSLRNVDSN
-833 IETAYAHLWSAVLEH
+833 IATAYAHLWSAVLEH
-848 QVKRNFIVAIEY
+848 QVTRSFIVAVEY
-860 NGSKGVN
+860 NGSKGVD

-881 VYLSDP
+881 VYLGDP
-887 CTPVSAV
+887 CPTTPCTTGA
-894 SPNNGQTYTI
+894 
-904 PAYPCLNAVKFNDG
+904 
-918 SANGFVVAKNQL
+918 L

-956 ARVELTNI
+956 ARVQLTNLG
-964 ANTGLSLHSSYTYAH
+964 NTGLSLHSSYTYAH

-1026 DIPFAKNMSGIA
+1026 DIPFARNMSGA
-1038 KQALNGWTVAPI
+1038 GKRFLDGWTAAPI
-1050 ITIRNGFPFT
+1050 VTIRTGFPFT
-1060 MFDCSNAFTT
+1060 MFDCTNALTT

-1076 TSAHSRSGSARPD
+1076 TTTLGRAGAAKVDPGGSA
-1089 PSGAPN
+1089 N
-1095 LFDYFDFS
+1095 LFDYFTFPASNFS
-1103 SGFDSSYFN
+1103 SSYVN
-1112 PVAGISDF
+1112 PIAGISEF
-1120 GPFPANML
+1120 GPFPSNML

-1135 PGAYNVDLGVYKT
+1135 PGAYNIDLGVYKT

-1154 FSLQLRGEFFNALN
+1154 VSLQLRGEFFNMLN
-1168 HSNLWITLTDN
+1168 HSNMWITLSDN
-1179 DLSSTTTVHAQ
+1179 DISSITGACPGNAGQQCAVVHAE

>member
-1 VPYEQQHTIDSD
+1 
-13 KRVGPLDRCL
+13 
-23 LIIRMPIGFDET
+23 
-35 LQEVYANMRKAV
+35 MRKAV
-47 VFIFGALLLV
+47 VIIFVAVLLV
-57 FTGRAWAQTETGQIS
+57 WTGRAWAQTETGQIS
-72 GTVLDQQGNGVPNA
+72 GTVLDQQGAGVPNA
-86 KITIRNLGTSALR
+86 KITIRNTGTAAVR
-99 ETNSDDQGAFIV
+99 EIESDGQGTFIV
-111 TNLLPATYAVVAE
+111 TNLLPAKYSVIVE
-124 AQGFSKLEQEVGLPP
+124 AAGFNKISEQVDLAP
-139 GGRVSLDLK
+139 GGRVALDLK
-148 LKVGKLA
+148 LEVGRVS
-155 ETIEVSATAVAV
+155 ETVEVAATAVAV
-167 NTSSQTVGQLIT
+167 NTENQTVGQLIT
-179 AKDIVD
+179 STDITN

-196 VGGAANVSSAGDAGL
+196 VGTAANVSSAGDAGL

-219 INGLRSAGTNI
+219 INGLRAAGTNI
-230 LLDGAANNS
+230 LLDGAANND
-239 EFFAAVGQTVPLDS
+239 EFIAAVGQTVPLDS

-278 TTKSGTNDFHG
+278 TTKAGTDNFHG

-307 NARGIAKPGFTR
+307 NARGIEKPGFTR

-348 SSTSVVDVPT
+348 SATSVVDVPT
-358 PQLIAAANSNTQGF
+358 PQFIAAANSSTQAF
-372 FSKFG
+372 FSEFG

-389 TRDQLAAI
+389 TRDQLANI
-397 GVTACPPAPSTCDTD
+397 GVAACPPAPSTCDTD

-420 MFAQGQYSVP
+420 MFAEGQYSVP

-439 DTYYVVGRVDW
+439 DTYYVVGRLDW
-450 NAGPKTQVYGRYAL
+450 NAGAKTQIYGRYAL
-464 EKDNVLS
+464 EKGNLLT
-471 GSSTNSPYAG
+471 GSLTNSPYRG
-481 YDSGQTNTNNSI
+481 YDTSQTTTNNSI
-493 LLSLIYTFNPKLTSQ
+493 LVSLIYTFNPKLTSQ
-508 SKIVFN
+508 SKVVFN
-514 RLSQLNPLGS
+514 RLNLLDPLGLK
-524 NPVGPTLYMN
+524 PVSPTLYMN
-534 ATVAPN
+534 ATVAPS

-576 SIHGRHT
+576 SVHGRHAL
-583 FRFGGNYTY
+583 RFGGNYTY
-592 IRDNRTFGAYEEA
+592 IRDNRTFGAFQEA

-624 KLAQFQAAI
+624 NLAQFQAAI
-633 NPQGKL
+633 DPQGKL

-676 SWKATNR
+676 SWRATNR
-683 LMFNLGMRWDYFGVQ
+683 LTFNLGMRWDYFGVQ
-698 HNKNPNLDS
+698 HNKDPNLDS

-715 DIFDNI
+715 DIFHNI

-754 LFGNGK
+754 LFGDGK

-785 PPAYAVVSILPSD
+785 PPAYAVVSILPVD
-798 VGGTIPITTDNSGP
+798 VGGTIDITTDNAGP

-822 PKLSLRNVNSN
+822 PKVSLRNVDPN
-833 IETAYAHLWSAVLEH
+833 IETAYAHFWSTVLEH
-848 QVKRNFIVAIEY
+848 QVRRNFIVAVEY
-860 NGSKGVN
+860 NGSKGVD

-881 VYLSDP
+881 VYLGDP
-887 CTPVSAV
+887 CPTTPCPVDS
-894 SPNNGQTYTI
+894 
-904 PAYPCLNAVKFNDG
+904 
-918 SANGFVVAKNQL
+918 L
-930 TRLQN
+930 TRLRTT
-935 FQYSNINRRGD
+935 QYSNINRRGD

-956 ARVELTNI
+956 VRTQLTNI
-964 ANTGLSLHSSYTYAH
+964 GNTGLSLHSSYTYAH
-979 AIDNIS
+979 AIDNLS

-999 LDPFNPKIDKGNS
+999 LDPFNPKIDKGSS

-1026 DIPFAKNMSGIA
+1026 DVPFARNASGFA
-1038 KQALNGWTVAPI
+1038 KRALDGWTIAPI
-1050 ITIRNGFPFT
+1050 ITIRGGFPFT
-1060 MFDCSNAFTT
+1060 LFDCTNALTV

-1076 TSAHSRSGSARPD
+1076 TAAHSRNGSARPD

-1095 LFDYFDFS
+1095 LFDYFNFS
-1103 SGFDSSYFN
+1103 SGFDSSYVN
-1112 PVAGISDF
+1112 PIAGISDF
-1120 GPFPANML
+1120 GPFPGNML

-1135 PGAYNVDLGVYKT
+1135 PGAYTADLGVYKT
-1148 TKITER
+1148 TKISER

-1168 HSNLWITLTDN
+1168 HSNLWITLSDN

-1190 KGVPPINANERRNVQ
+1190 KGVPPVNANERRNVQ
-1205 LALKLIF
+1205 VALKLIF

>member
-1 VPYEQQHTIDSD
+1 
-13 KRVGPLDRCL
+13 
-23 LIIRMPIGFDET
+23 
-35 LQEVYANMRKAV
+35 MRKTI
-47 VFIFGALLLV
+47 VFILTSLMLFFSGQ
-57 FTGRAWAQTETGQIS
+57 AWAQTETGQIS
-72 GTVLDQQGNGVPNA
+72 GTVLDPQNNAVPNA
-86 KITIRNLGTSALR
+86 KLTIRNLGTGALR
-99 ETNSDDQGAFIV
+99 ETASNDHGAFIV
-111 TNLLPATYAVVAE
+111 TNLLPAKYSVMAE
-124 AQGFSKLEQEVGLPP
+124 AQGFAKLEQQVDLPP
-139 GGRVSLDLK
+139 GGRVGLDLK
-148 LKVGKLA
+148 LQVGKMG
-155 ETIEVSATAVAV
+155 ETIEVSATALAV
-167 NTSSQTVGQLIT
+167 NTENQTVGQLISSNDLT
-179 AKDIVD
+179 N

-196 VGGAANVSSAGDAGL
+196 VGGVANVSSAADAGL

-230 LLDGAANNS
+230 LLDGAANND
-239 EFFAAVGQTVPLDS
+239 EFTASVGQTVPLDS
-253 VQEINILTNNFT
+253 VQEINVLTNNFT

-289 TAYEFGRYAALAA
+289 TAYEFGRYSALAT

-307 NARGIAKPGFTR
+307 NARGIDKPGFTR

-329 VKKDKL
+329 IKKDKL

-348 SSTSVVDVPT
+348 SATAIVNVPA
-358 PQLIAAANSNTQGF
+358 PQLIAAAAPNTREF
-372 FSKFG
+372 FTAFG
-377 ALRSNFVQLKTY
+377 TLRSNFTQLKTY
-389 TRDQLAAI
+389 TRDQLTAAGI
-397 GVTACPPAPSTCDTD
+397 TACPPAPSTCDTD

-430 SDSGAGNPQ
+430 SDSGAGFPQ
-439 DTYYVVGRVDW
+439 NTYYIVGRADW
-450 NAGPKTQVYGRYAL
+450 NVTSKTQLYGRYAL
-464 EKDNVLS
+464 EKGNLFTGTV
-471 GSSTNSPYAG
+471 TNSPYAG
-481 YDSGQTNTNNSI
+481 YDSGQSTTNNSF
-493 LLSLIYTFNPKLTSQ
+493 LLSLIHTFSPKLTSQ

-514 RLSQLNPLGS
+514 RLNLLQPLGA

-534 ATVAPN
+534 AVSAPK
-540 IAGNLI
+540 IEGNLI
-546 AMPGYSAFTPG
+546 GMPGYSPFTPG
-557 SAIPFGGP
+557 NAIPFGGP

-592 IRDNRTFGAYEEA
+592 IRDNRSFGAYEEA
-605 VESLSTKNFS
+605 VESLSTTNFRAS
-615 TSDENFLNG
+615 TENFLNG
-624 KLAQFQAAI
+624 VLGQFQSAI
-633 NPQGKL
+633 DPQGKL
-639 PCGAAGAVPSC
+639 PCGAAGAVPNC

-655 VAPPVF
+655 VGPPVF

-683 LMFNLGMRWDYFGVQ
+683 LTFNLGMRWDYFGVQ
-698 HNKNPNLDS
+698 HNKDPNLDS

-715 DIFDNI
+715 NIFTNI
-721 RNGQVATVPNSPI
+721 RNGSIATVPNSPI

-785 PPAYAVVSILPSD
+785 PPAYAVISILPSD
-798 VGGTIPITTDNSGP
+798 VGGTIPITTDNAGP
-812 LGGSTGSKAL
+812 LGGSSGSKPL
-822 PKLSLRNVNSN
+822 PRVSLRNVDSH
-833 IETAYAHLWSAVLEH
+833 IATAYAHLWSAVLEH
-848 QVKRNFIVAIEY
+848 QVTRNFIMAVEY
-860 NGSKGVN
+860 NGSKGVA

-876 PGAGN
+876 PGSGN
-881 VYLSDP
+881 VYLGDP
-887 CTPVSAV
+887 CPTTPCSTA
-894 SPNNGQTYTI
+894 
-904 PAYPCLNAVKFNDG
+904 A
-918 SANGFVVAKNQL
+918 L

-956 ARVELTNI
+956 ARVELTNLG
-964 ANTGLSLHSSYTYAH
+964 NTGLSLHSSYTYAH

-1012 DFDQRHRFVFSGTW
+1012 DFDLRHRFVFSGTW
-1026 DIPFAKNMSGIA
+1026 DIPFARNMTGAA
-1038 KQALNGWTVAPI
+1038 KGFLDGWTAAPI
-1050 ITIRNGFPFT
+1050 ITIRGGFPFT
-1060 MFDCSNAFTT
+1060 LFDCTNASTT
-1070 CPRAFQ
+1070 CMRAVQ
-1076 TSAHSRSGSARPD
+1076 TSPHSKTGSAVPD
-1089 PSGAPN
+1089 PSGAAN
-1095 LFDYFDFS
+1095 TFDYFNFS
-1103 SGFDSSYFN
+1103 SGFDSSYVN
-1112 PVAGISDF
+1112 PIVGISDF
-1120 GPFPANML
+1120 GPFPNNML

-1135 PGAYNVDLGVYKT
+1135 PGAYTIDLGIYKT
-1148 TKITER
+1148 TKLTER
-1154 FSLQLRGEFFNALN
+1154 LSLQIRGEFFNLLN
-1168 HSNLWITLTDN
+1168 HPNMWLTLSDN

-1190 KGVPPINANERRNVQ
+1190 KGVPPVNANERRNVQ

>member
-1 VPYEQQHTIDSD
+1 
-13 KRVGPLDRCL
+13 
-23 LIIRMPIGFDET
+23 
-35 LQEVYANMRKAV
+35 MRKMIP
-47 VFIFGALLLV
+47 FILTSLLS
-57 FTGRAWAQTETGQIS
+57 FFPGKTWAQAETGQIS
-72 GTVLDQQGNGVPNA
+72 GTVLDPQNNAVPNA
-86 KITIRNLGTSALR
+86 KITIRNTGTGALR
-99 ETNSDDQGAFIV
+99 EAASSDHGAFSV
-111 TNLLPATYAVVAE
+111 TNLLPAKYSVMTE
-124 AQGFSKLEQEVGLPP
+124 AQGFAKLEQQVDLPP
-139 GGRVSLDLK
+139 GGRVALELK
-148 LKVGKLA
+148 LQIGKVG
-155 ETIEVSATAVAV
+155 ETVEVSATALAV
-167 NTSSQTVGQLIT
+167 NTQNQTVGQLIT
-179 AKDIVD
+179 SNDLSN

-196 VGGAANVSSAGDAGL
+196 VGGAANVSSAADAGL

-230 LLDGAANNS
+230 LLDGAANND
-239 EFFAAVGQTVPLDS
+239 EFTASVGQTVPLDS

-289 TAYEFGRYAALAA
+289 TAYEFGRYAALAT

-329 VKKDKL
+329 IKKDKL

-348 SSTSVVDVPT
+348 SATAIVNVPT
-358 PQLIAAANSNTQGF
+358 PQLIAAADPNTQQF
-372 FSKFG
+372 FNAFG
-377 ALRSNFVQLKTY
+377 TLRSNFIQLKTY
-389 TRDQLAAI
+389 TRDQLTAAGI
-397 GVTACPPAPSTCDTD
+397 TACPPAPSSCDTD

-430 SDSGAGNPQ
+430 ADSGAGSPQ
-439 DTYYVVGRVDW
+439 NTYYIVGRVDW
-450 NAGPKTQVYGRYAL
+450 NATSKTQLYGRYAL
-464 EKDNVLS
+464 EKGNLFTGTV
-471 GSSTNSPYAG
+471 TNSPYAG
-481 YDSGQTNTNNSI
+481 YDSGQSTTNNSF
-493 LLSLIYTFNPKLTSQ
+493 LLSLIHTISPTMTSQ

-514 RLSQLNPLGS
+514 RLNLLQPLGA

-534 ATVAPN
+534 SVSAPK
-540 IAGNLI
+540 IEGNLI
-546 AMPGYSAFTPG
+546 GMPGYSPFTPG
-557 SAIPFGGP
+557 NAIPFGGP

-576 SIHGRHT
+576 SMHGRHT
-583 FRFGGNYTY
+583 LRFGGNYTY
-592 IRDNRTFGAYEEA
+592 IRDNRSFGAFQEA
-605 VESLSTKNFS
+605 VESLSTTNFRTS
-615 TSDENFLNG
+615 TENFLNG
-624 KLAQFQAAI
+624 VLGQFQSAI
-633 NPQGKL
+633 DPQGKF
-639 PCGAAGAVPSC
+639 PCGATGVVPDC

-655 VAPPVF
+655 VGPPVF

-683 LMFNLGMRWDYFGVQ
+683 LTFNLGIRWDYFGVQ
-698 HNKNPNLDS
+698 HNKDPNLDS
-707 NYYDAQGG
+707 NYYDAQG
-715 DIFDNI
+715 DNIFANI
-721 RNGQVATVPNSPI
+721 RNGSVATVPNSPI

-785 PPAYAVVSILPSD
+785 PPAYAVISILPTD
-798 VGGTIPITTDNSGP
+798 VGGTIPITTDNAGP

-822 PKLSLRNVNSN
+822 PKVSLRNVDSN
-833 IETAYAHLWSAVLEH
+833 IVTAYAHLWSAVLEQ
-848 QVKRNFIVAIEY
+848 QVARNFIMALEY
-860 NGSKGVN
+860 NGSKGVD

-881 VYLSDP
+881 VYLGDP
-887 CTPVSAV
+887 CPTTPCSTA
-894 SPNNGQTYTI
+894 
-904 PAYPCLNAVKFNDG
+904 D
-918 SANGFVVAKNQL
+918 L

-946 NGFSHYNSVA
+946 NGFSNYNSLAV
-956 ARVELTNI
+956 RVELTNLG
-964 ANTGLSLHSSYTYAH
+964 NTGLSLHSSYTYAH
-979 AIDNIS
+979 SIDNIS

-1026 DIPFAKNMSGIA
+1026 DIPFARNMTGVA
-1038 KQALNGWTVAPI
+1038 KAFLDGWTAAPI
-1050 ITIRNGFPFT
+1050 ITIRGGFPFT
-1060 MFDCSNAFTT
+1060 LFDCTNAFTT
-1070 CPRAFQ
+1070 CMRAVQ
-1076 TSAHSRSGSARPD
+1076 TSLHSKTGSAVPD
-1089 PSGAPN
+1089 PSGAAN
-1095 LFDYFDFS
+1095 TFDYFNFS
-1103 SGFDSSYFN
+1103 SGFDSSYTN
-1112 PVAGISDF
+1112 PIVGISDF
-1120 GPFPANML
+1120 GPFPTNML

-1135 PGAYNVDLGVYKT
+1135 PGAYTIDLGVYKT
-1148 TKITER
+1148 AKINER
-1154 FSLQLRGEFFNALN
+1154 LSLQIRGEFFNLLN
-1168 HSNLWITLTDN
+1168 HSNMWLTLSDN

>member
-1 VPYEQQHTIDSD
+1 
-13 KRVGPLDRCL
+13 
-23 LIIRMPIGFDET
+23 
-35 LQEVYANMRKAV
+35 MRKMIPLILTSLMS
-47 VFIFGALLLV
+47 FFPGK
-57 FTGRAWAQTETGQIS
+57 TWAQTETGQIS
-72 GTVLDQQGNGVPNA
+72 GTVLEQQNNAIPNA
-86 KITIRNLGTSALR
+86 RIAVRNVGTGALR
-99 ETNSDDQGAFIV
+99 ETTSDDHGAFIV
-111 TNLLPATYAVVAE
+111 TNLLPARYSVLAE
-124 AQGFSKLEQEVGLPP
+124 AQGFAKLEQQVDLPP
-139 GGRVSLDLK
+139 GGRVALELK
-148 LKVGKLA
+148 LQVGKLN
-155 ETIEVSATAVAV
+155 ETIEVTATSVAV
-167 NTSSQTVGQLIT
+167 NTANQTVGQLIT
-179 AKDIVD
+179 SNDITN

-196 VGGAANVSSAGDAGL
+196 VGGAANVSSAADAGL

-230 LLDGAANNS
+230 LLDGAANND
-239 EFFAAVGQTVPLDS
+239 EFTASVGQTVPLDA
-253 VQEINILTNNFT
+253 VQEINVLTNNFT

-289 TAYEFGRYAALAA
+289 TAYEFGRYSALAA

-329 VKKDKL
+329 IKKDKL

-348 SSTSVVDVPT
+348 SATAIVAVPT
-358 PQLIAAANSNTQGF
+358 RQLIAAANPTTQQF
-372 FSKFG
+372 FSAFG
-377 ALRSNFVQLKTY
+377 TLRSNFIQLKTY
-389 TRDQLAAI
+389 TRGELGAAGI
-397 GVTACPPAPSTCDTD
+397 TACPPSPSNCDTD

-430 SDSGAGNPQ
+430 ADSGAGSPQ
-439 DTYYVVGRVDW
+439 NTYYIVGRADW
-450 NAGPKTQVYGRYAL
+450 NITPTTQLYGRYAL
-464 EKDNVLS
+464 EKGNLFTGTV
-471 GSSTNSPYAG
+471 TNSPYAG
-481 YDSGQTNTNNSI
+481 YDSGQSTTNNSF
-493 LLSLIYTFNPKLTSQ
+493 LLSLIHTFSQRLTSQ

-514 RLSQLNPLGS
+514 RLNLLQPLGS

-534 ATVAPN
+534 AVSAPK
-540 IAGNLI
+540 IEGNLI
-546 AMPGYSAFTPG
+546 GMPGYSPFTPG
-557 SAIPFGGP
+557 NAIPFGGP

-576 SIHGRHT
+576 SVHGRHT

-592 IRDNRTFGAYEEA
+592 IRDNRSFGAFEEA
-605 VESLSTKNFS
+605 VESLSTTNFS
-615 TSDENFLNG
+615 TSMENFLNG
-624 KLAQFQAAI
+624 VLGQFQSAI
-633 NPQGKL
+633 DPQGKF
-639 PCGAAGAVPSC
+639 PCGAAGVVPSC

-655 VAPPVF
+655 VSPPVF

-683 LMFNLGMRWDYFGVQ
+683 LTFNLGLRWDYFGVQ
-698 HNKNPNLDS
+698 HNKDPNLDS

-715 DIFDNI
+715 NIFTNI
-721 RNGQVATVPNSPI
+721 RNGSVATVPNSPI

-745 GPRLGVAYD
+745 GPRVGVAYD

-785 PPAYAVVSILPSD
+785 PPAYAVISILPSD
-798 VGGTIPITTDNSGP
+798 VGGTIPITTDNAGP

-822 PKLSLRNVNSN
+822 PKVSLRNVDSG
-833 IETAYAHLWSAVLEH
+833 IATAYAHLWSAVLER
-848 QVKRNFIVAIEY
+848 QVTPNFMMAIEY
-860 NGSKGVN
+860 NGSKGVD

-881 VYLSDP
+881 VYLSDA
-887 CTPVSAV
+887 CTAVSAV
-894 SPNNGQTYTI
+894 SPNNGQTFTI
-904 PAYPCLNAVKFNDG
+904 PAYPCFNSVKFDDG

-956 ARVELTNI
+956 VRVQVTNLS
-964 ANTGLSLHSSYTYAH
+964 NTGLSLHSSYTYAH

-1012 DFDQRHRFVFSGTW
+1012 DFDQRHRFVLSGTW
-1026 DIPFAKNMSGIA
+1026 DIPFARDMSGA
-1038 KQALNGWTVAPI
+1038 GKAFLDGWTVAPI
-1050 ITIRNGFPFT
+1050 ITIRGGFPFT
-1060 MFDCSNAFTT
+1060 LFDCTNAFTT
-1070 CPRAFQ
+1070 CMRAVQ
-1076 TSAHSRSGSARPD
+1076 TSPHAKTGSAKPD
-1089 PSGAPN
+1089 PSGAAN
-1095 LFDYFDFS
+1095 TFDYFDFS
-1103 SGFDSSYFN
+1103 SGFDSSYVN
-1112 PVAGISDF
+1112 PIVGISDF
-1120 GPFPANML
+1120 GPFPKNML

-1135 PGAYNVDLGVYKT
+1135 PGAYTIDLGVYKT
-1148 TKITER
+1148 TKINER
-1154 FSLQLRGEFFNALN
+1154 LSLQIRGEFFNLLN
-1168 HSNLWITLTDN
+1168 HSNMWLTLSDN

-1190 KGVPPINANERRNVQ
+1190 KGVPPVNADERRNVQ

>member
-1 VPYEQQHTIDSD
+1 
-13 KRVGPLDRCL
+13 
-23 LIIRMPIGFDET
+23 
-35 LQEVYANMRKAV
+35 MRKTM
-47 VFIFGALLLV
+47 VFIFAALMFFFSGEAL
-57 FTGRAWAQTETGQIS
+57 AQTETGQIS
-72 GTVLDQQGNGVPNA
+72 GTVLDPQNNAVPNA
-86 KITIRNLGTSALR
+86 KITIRNTGTGALR
-99 ETNSDDQGAFIV
+99 ETASNDHGAFIV
-111 TNLLPATYAVVAE
+111 TNLLPAKYSVMAE
-124 AQGFSKLEQEVGLPP
+124 AQGFAKLEQQVDLPP
-139 GGRVSLDLK
+139 GGRVALEVK
-148 LKVGKLA
+148 LQVGKVG
-155 ETIEVSATAVAV
+155 ETVEVSATALAV
-167 NTSSQTVGQLIT
+167 NTENQTVGQLIT
-179 AKDIVD
+179 SNDLAN

-196 VGGAANVSSAGDAGL
+196 VGGAANVSSAADAGL

-230 LLDGAANNS
+230 LLDGAANND
-239 EFFAAVGQTVPLDS
+239 EFTASVGQTVPLDS
-253 VQEINILTNNFT
+253 VQEINVLTNNFT

-278 TTKSGTNDFHG
+278 TTKSGTNGFHG
-289 TAYEFGRYAALAA
+289 TAYEFGRYSALAA

-329 VKKDKL
+329 IKKDKL

-348 SSTSVVDVPT
+348 SATAIVNVPT
-358 PQLIAAANSNTQGF
+358 PQLIAAAGPNTQQF
-372 FSKFG
+372 FNAFG
-377 ALRSNFVQLKTY
+377 TLRSNFIQLKTY
-389 TRDQLAAI
+389 TRDQLTAAGI
-397 GVTACPPAPSTCDTD
+397 TACPPAPSTCDTD

-430 SDSGAGNPQ
+430 SDSGAGFPQ
-439 DTYYVVGRVDW
+439 NTYYIVGRVDW
-450 NAGPKTQVYGRYAL
+450 NATSKTQLYGRYAL
-464 EKDNVLS
+464 EKGNLFT
-471 GSSTNSPYAG
+471 GSVTNSPYAG
-481 YDSGQTNTNNSI
+481 YDSGQSTTNNSF
-493 LLSLIYTFNPKLTSQ
+493 LLSLIHSFNSRLTSQ

-514 RLSQLNPLGS
+514 RLNLLQPLGA

-534 ATVAPN
+534 SVSAPK
-540 IAGNLI
+540 IEGNLI
-546 AMPGYSAFTPG
+546 GMPGYSPFTPG
-557 SAIPFGGP
+557 NAIPFGGP

-576 SIHGRHT
+576 SVHGRHT

-592 IRDNRTFGAYEEA
+592 IRDNRSFGAYQEA
-605 VESLSTKNFS
+605 VEALSS
-615 TSDENFLNG
+615 TTSFRTSVESFLNG
-624 KLAQFQAAI
+624 VLGQFQSAI
-633 NPQGKL
+633 DPQGKF
-639 PCGAAGAVPSC
+639 PCGASGVVPGC

-655 VAPPVF
+655 VGPPVF

-676 SWKATNR
+676 SWKATNQ
-683 LMFNLGMRWDYFGVQ
+683 LTFILGMRWDYFGVQ
-698 HNKNPNLDS
+698 HNKDPNLDS

-715 DIFDNI
+715 NIFTNI
-721 RNGQVATVPNSPI
+721 RNGSVATVPNSPI

-745 GPRLGVAYD
+745 GPRIGVAYD

-785 PPAYAVVSILPSD
+785 PPAYSVISILPVD
-798 VGGTIPITTDNSGP
+798 VGGTIPITTDNAGP

-822 PKLSLRNVNSN
+822 PKVSLRNVNSN
-833 IETAYAHLWSAVLEH
+833 ILTAYAHLWSAVLEH
-848 QVKRNFIVAIEY
+848 QLTRNFIVAAEY
-860 NGSKGVN
+860 NGSKGVD

-881 VYLSDP
+881 VYLGDP
-887 CTPVSAV
+887 CPTTPCA
-894 SPNNGQTYTI
+894 
-904 PAYPCLNAVKFNDG
+904 PAD
-918 SANGFVVAKNQL
+918 L

-956 ARVELTNI
+956 ARAELTNLG
-964 ANTGLSLHSSYTYAH
+964 NTGLSLHSSYTYAH

-1012 DFDQRHRFVFSGTW
+1012 DFDLRHRFVFSGTW
-1026 DIPFAKNMSGIA
+1026 DIPFARNMTGAA
-1038 KQALNGWTVAPI
+1038 KGFLDGWTAAPI
-1050 ITIRNGFPFT
+1050 ITIRGGFPFT
-1060 MFDCSNAFTT
+1060 LFDCTNAFTT
-1070 CPRAFQ
+1070 CMRAVQ
-1076 TSAHSRSGSARPD
+1076 TSSHAKTGSARPD
-1089 PSGAPN
+1089 PSGAAN
-1095 LFDYFDFS
+1095 TFDYFDFS
-1103 SGFDSSYFN
+1103 SGFDSTYVN

-1120 GPFPANML
+1120 GPFPKNML

-1135 PGAYNVDLGVYKT
+1135 PGAYTIDLGVYKT
-1148 TKITER
+1148 TRITER
-1154 FSLQLRGEFFNALN
+1154 VSVQLRGEFFNMLN
-1168 HSNLWITLTDN
+1168 HSNMWLTLSDN

-1190 KGVPPINANERRNVQ
+1190 KGVPPVNANERRNVQ